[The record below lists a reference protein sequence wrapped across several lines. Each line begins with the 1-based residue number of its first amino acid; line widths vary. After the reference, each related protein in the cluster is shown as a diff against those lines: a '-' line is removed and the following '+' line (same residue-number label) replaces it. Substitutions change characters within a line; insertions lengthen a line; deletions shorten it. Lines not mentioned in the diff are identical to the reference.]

1 MQSNQPASL
10 TREYR
15 LNAQW
20 RFVALVPVA
29 AILFCAALIFFI
41 LSEYEIWWW
50 SFWII
55 TPPAI
60 VAILFAVGLSNMK
73 LTLDRSGLRFRGLG
87 YTVSAPWK
95 NVKPGA
101 GQRLDVTLRDPEV
114 SLSSWMAWMFP
125 VTEALFPWRARLAD
139 ASLRRVPLWYFDD
152 GTVINTLEVMRR
164 AGEGMRQ
171 ESS

>member
-1 MQSNQPASL
+1 MHSNQPVSL

-20 RFVALVPVA
+20 RLVALVPVA

-41 LSEYEIWWW
+41 LSGSEIWWW

-73 LTLDRSGLRFRGLG
+73 LSLDSSGLRFRGLG
-87 YTVSAPWK
+87 YTVSAPWT
-95 NVKPGA
+95 NVAPGA
-101 GQRLDVTLRDPEV
+101 GPRLDVTLRDPEV

-152 GTVINTLEVMRR
+152 GTMINTLEVMRR
-164 AGEGMRQ
+164 AGEGTRQ
-171 ESS
+171 ELS

>member
-1 MQSNQPASL
+1 MQSNQPGSL

-29 AILFCAALIFFI
+29 AILFCAAMIFFI
-41 LSEYEIWWW
+41 LSDSEIWWW

-55 TPPAI
+55 IPPAT

-95 NVKPGA
+95 NVKLGT

-152 GTVINTLEVMRR
+152 GTAINTIEVMRH
-164 AGEGMRQ
+164 AGEGTRQ
-171 ESS
+171 EPS